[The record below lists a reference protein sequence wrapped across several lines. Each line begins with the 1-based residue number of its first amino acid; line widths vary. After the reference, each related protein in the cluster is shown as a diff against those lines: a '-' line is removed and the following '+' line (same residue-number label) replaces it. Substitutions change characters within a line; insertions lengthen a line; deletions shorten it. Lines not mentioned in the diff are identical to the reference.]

1 MSEASRPAPARAPR
15 RLGHFS
21 DVESVSS
28 VFESVDS
35 KKVEPDAE
43 VEALVNIIFRKDL
56 GFDVSRHL
64 HGGNLAFKIRN
75 RSREHPCLDFSFE
88 GDLSQIHIH
97 ILNKCGEFR
106 TGSYL
111 LRKVDELV
119 ALIPQCQAIEL
130 YDESHIYKCGNDF
143 DLAKLEI
150 LKTGQSWYNKHG
162 YKQVNYDEES
172 DWNKRQIEIPVRE
185 ALRIVEQ
192 QTLDRDFPR
201 FSQYKAE
208 LDAKIPQLRQVQ
220 DINSLKLNEYIKI
233 LFDYIKSFPDSEDE
247 CNPEQN
253 NMARKVAHVIT
264 SFIKARNLRYNTANN
279 DLRKVVSSSSP
290 DGGSKKRTMRKSHR
304 RTKTRPRKTKTRPRK
319 TKTRAKFKF

>member
-15 RLGHFS
+15 RLGNFS
-21 DVESVSS
+21 DVESESS

-35 KKVEPDAE
+35 KKDEPD

-56 GFDVSRHL
+56 GFDVSRYL
-64 HGGNLAFKIRN
+64 HGGNLAFEIRN
-75 RSREHPCLDFSFE
+75 GSREHPCLDFSFE
-88 GDLSQIHIH
+88 RNLSQIHIH
-97 ILNKCGEFR
+97 RLNKCGEFR

-172 DWNKRQIEIPVRE
+172 DWNKRQIEIPVHE
-185 ALRIVEQ
+185 ALRIVK
-192 QTLDRDFPR
+192 QTLDRDFPH

-208 LDAKIPQLRQVQ
+208 LDAKIPQLRQVQEVQ

-233 LFDYIKSFPDSEDE
+233 LFDYIKSFPDNEVE
-247 CNPEQN
+247 CNHEQN
-253 NMARKVAHVIT
+253 DMARKVAHVIK
-264 SFIKARNLRYNTANN
+264 SFIKARNLSYNAANN
-279 DLRKVVSSSSP
+279 DLRKVVSSSP
-290 DGGSKKRTMRKSHR
+290 DGGSKKRTMRKSYR

-319 TKTRAKFKF
+319 TKTRAKFRF